1 LSGGKLSVRIAE
13 LCRLHY
19 KVMMTAPL
27 MTKKTNVMPAECG
40 EAIALFLQRGWLR
53 DVPETLRDWLL
64 AECSWRRFAP
74 GDSLAREGDP
84 VGGLYG
90 IATGSFMFETS
101 LATGDVAR
109 LDLRHG
115 PFWLLARSMLPGG
128 GRLVTTIAKS
138 DILACYIP
146 QAALW
151 RFLGDNPEL
160 RPHITRVVAETLEVT
175 LAALADALIPDNR
188 LRAIATLLRIGD
200 RQTDGDAPSIVP
212 IGQDELAAL
221 SNLSR
226 QTIGDVLR
234 ALAGDGLVTLGYRRI
249 TIEQPA
255 RLRAMLTDG

>member
-1 LSGGKLSVRIAE
+1 MR
-13 LCRLHY
+13 HY
-19 KVMMTAPL
+19 KVSMTAPL
-27 MTKKTNVMPAECG
+27 MTKRSTVTPAEC
-40 EAIALFLQRGWLR
+40 AKATALFHQKGWLR
-53 DVPETLRDWLL
+53 DVPEALRHWLL

-74 GDSLAREGDP
+74 GASLAREGDP

-115 PFWLLARSMLPGG
+115 PFWLLSRSMLPGG
-128 GRLVTTIAKS
+128 GRLVTTIARTE
-138 DILACYIP
+138 LVACYIP

-160 RPHITRVVAETLEVT
+160 RPHITRVVAETLEVV
-175 LAALADALIPDNR
+175 LEALADALIPDNR
-188 LRAIATLLRIGD
+188 LRAIATLLRVGNC
-200 RQTDGDAPSIVP
+200 QSDGDAPAVVP

-226 QTIGDVLR
+226 QTVGDVLR
-234 ALAGDGLVTLGYRRI
+234 ALAADGIVSLGYRRI
-249 TIEQPA
+249 TIEHPA
-255 RLRAMLTDG
+255 QLRALLTEG

>member
-1 LSGGKLSVRIAE
+1 M
-13 LCRLHY
+13 LHY
-19 KVMMTAPL
+19 KVAMTSSR
-27 MTKKTNVMPAECG
+27 MTKKGAVMPAETA
-40 EAIALFLQRGWLR
+40 EATALFRQQGWLR
-53 DVPETLRDWLL
+53 DVPPTLRDWLL

-74 GDSLAREGDP
+74 GESLAREGDP
-84 VGGLYG
+84 VGGLFG

-101 LATGDVAR
+101 LVTGDVAP

-115 PFWLLARSMLPGG
+115 PFWLLSRTMLPGP
-128 GRLVTTIAKS
+128 GRLVTTIARS
-138 DILACYIP
+138 EMIACYIP

-151 RFLGDNPEL
+151 RFLTENPEL

-200 RQTDGDAPSIVP
+200 RQYTGDSVSVVP
-212 IGQDELAAL
+212 VGQDELAAL

-226 QTIGDVLR
+226 QTVGDVLR
-234 ALAGDGLVTLGYRRI
+234 ALAADELLSLGYRRI

-255 RLRAMLTDG
+255 RLRALLIDG

>member
-1 LSGGKLSVRIAE
+1 MTSASGA
-13 LCRLHY
+13 
-19 KVMMTAPL
+19 
-27 MTKKTNVMPAECG
+27 KKSTVTPAEVA
-40 EAIALFLQRGWLR
+40 EATALFCKSGWLR
-53 DVPETLRDWLL
+53 DVPAALREWLL
-64 AECSWRRFAP
+64 AECGWRRFAP
-74 GDSLAREGDP
+74 GDSLAREGDT

-160 RPHITRVVAETLEVT
+160 RPHITRVVAETLEVI

-188 LRAIATLLRIGD
+188 LRAIATLLRIGG
-200 RQTDGDAPSIVP
+200 RQIDGDAAAVVP

-226 QTIGDVLR
+226 QTVGDVLR
-234 ALAGDGLVTLGYRRI
+234 ALAADGLVSLGYRRI
-249 TIEQPA
+249 VIEQPA
-255 RLRAMLTDG
+255 RLRALLSHD

>member
-1 LSGGKLSVRIAE
+1 
-13 LCRLHY
+13 
-19 KVMMTAPL
+19 MTAPS
-27 MTKKTNVMPAECG
+27 MTKKASVTAAEVA
-40 EAIALFLQRGWLR
+40 EAIALFLNRGWLR
-53 DVPETLRDWLL
+53 DVPDTLRDWLL

-90 IATGSFMFETS
+90 IATGSFMFEAS

-115 PFWLLARSMLPGG
+115 PFWLLSRSMLPGA
-128 GRLVTTIAKS
+128 GRLVTTIARS

-151 RFLGDNPEL
+151 RFLTDNPEL
-160 RPHITRVVAETLEVT
+160 RPHITRVVGETLEVT

-188 LRAIATLLRIGD
+188 LRAIATLLRIGG
-200 RQTDGDAPSIVP
+200 RQQDGDTPSEVP
-212 IGQDELAAL
+212 IGQDELASL

-234 ALAGDGLVTLGYRRI
+234 ALAADGLVTLGYRRI
-249 TIEQPA
+249 TIEAPA
-255 RLRAMLTDG
+255 RLRSLLTQG